1 MYGHD
6 SQGSLISS
14 PSNSGIINSR
24 DIISGTIFSGSSNKA
39 IILTGA
45 EDLTTPYDDLLDKVN
60 FIPIKKISKPFY
72 FKKGLFVTEYRKIIE
87 EKLKKKYPEA
97 FKINTINNFFFN
109 AAAQYTYSNDGR
121 LDPEF
126 YNMIVDGRKKYFEV
140 KKYIMQLKFHRLIKV
155 GLQYLTARSFIY
167 THTSKSA
174 DKAKK
179 KLAKIPDYPLLY
191 VLNPPDFLIPKNV
204 QNKEKDE
211 SAERNSTLINSSY
224 EELQNTGKTSEV
236 LDKYGNVLYGNYL
249 RATLGSNLYYIC
261 ASCYKNFVN
270 LPIETR
276 KKILEYIYSFNITLT
291 ESKPIRAD
299 NSLYSYI
306 LGQINLIKRDPL
318 LKYRLSLDY
327 SWILLP
333 NSINN
338 FETENK
344 NHKKEGNL

>member
-1 MYGHD
+1 M
-6 SQGSLISS
+6 
-14 PSNSGIINSR
+14 
-24 DIISGTIFSGSSNKA
+24 
-39 IILTGA
+39 
-45 EDLTTPYDDLLDKVN
+45 
-60 FIPIKKISKPFY
+60 
-72 FKKGLFVTEYRKIIE
+72 
-87 EKLKKKYPEA
+87 
-97 FKINTINNFFFN
+97 
-109 AAAQYTYSNDGR
+109 
-121 LDPEF
+121 
-126 YNMIVDGRKKYFEV
+126 
-140 KKYIMQLKFHRLIKV
+140 
-155 GLQYLTARSFIY
+155 
-167 THTSKSA
+167 
-174 DKAKK
+174 
-179 KLAKIPDYPLLY
+179 
-191 VLNPPDFLIPKNV
+191 
-204 QNKEKDE
+204 
-211 SAERNSTLINSSY
+211 INSSY